1 MVITQVPKVAINLLA
16 ASGQSIGNATGQL
29 IDCVG
34 HVNEV
39 AYKVKNQDRN
49 QMRMRSKIY

>member
-49 QMRMRSKIY
+49 QMRMRSKIH